1 MARKPSAQDWDRYQ
15 VTAALKRAGISFAG
29 LARAH
34 NLHTTTVRTA
44 LYQSSPRC
52 EALIAAALGMRPESI
67 WPSRYTAEAVAANPW
82 RRHALAR
89 IGHPAADLAGA
100 SSEPISNPK
109 PQFGSLHCT
118 ELAEGRNGTVRAAA

>member
-1 MARKPSAQDWDRYQ
+1 MARKPPAKDWDRYQ
-15 VTAALKRAGISFAG
+15 VTAALKRAGITFAG

-34 NLHTTTVRTA
+34 NLHHTTVRTA

-52 EALIAAALGMRPESI
+52 EALIAAALGMQPESI

-89 IGHPAADLAGA
+89 QGHPAADLAA
-100 SSEPISNPK
+100 STKPTSNHRTV
-109 PQFGSLHCT
+109 FGSLHCT
-118 ELAEGRNGTVRAAA
+118 ELAEAGNGSARAAA

>member
-1 MARKPSAQDWDRYQ
+1 MARKPPAKDWDRYQ

-34 NLHTTTVRTA
+34 NLHHTSVRTA

-52 EALIAAALGMRPESI
+52 EALIAAALGVRPESI
-67 WPSRYTAEAVAANPW
+67 WPSRYTADAVAANPW

-89 IGHPAADLAGA
+89 LGHPAADLAGG
-100 SSEPISNPK
+100 SSEPISK
-109 PQFGSLHCT
+109 HETVFGSLHCT
-118 ELAEGRNGTVRAAA
+118 ELAEGYNGSARVAA